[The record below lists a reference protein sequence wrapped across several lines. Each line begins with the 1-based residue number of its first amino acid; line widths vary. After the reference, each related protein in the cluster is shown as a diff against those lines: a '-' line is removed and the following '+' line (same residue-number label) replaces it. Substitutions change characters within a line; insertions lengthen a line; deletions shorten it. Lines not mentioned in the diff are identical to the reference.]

1 MKEHRFILEPY
12 KGMNT
17 RHHCPGCK
25 SKDKTYSLYIDTETG
40 QHINAAVGRCNRE
53 SNCGY
58 HVTPKQYFADNNIRS
73 ETVQQLASR
82 KPISREPSFI
92 DTELFKQSL
101 KGYDNNNFVKFL
113 ISLFGERITG
123 ELIEKYFIGTS
134 KHWPESTTFWQIDS
148 KGKIRDGKII
158 QYNAIAEIKSII
170 GIDCKRNKINYPP
183 VQWVHSVT
191 NQPNFQLK
199 QCLFGEHL
207 LTDKIKPVA
216 IVESEKT
223 AIISTIY
230 LPQFIWLAVGSLTN
244 LSIEKCLI
252 LADRKVILYP
262 DLNGFVKW
270 TAKAKELTKQIPGL
284 HFEISDLLE
293 KSATEEERE
302 NGLDLADYLIRFD
315 WREFRKE
322 TIPPLV
328 EKIEGSKKNEKG
340 ENSEPPEN
348 NYFFSNPAQSALMAS
363 EEAVNWFN
371 GHLFPSMNKTDI
383 FENLHF

>member
-73 ETVQQLASR
+73 ETVQQVARR
-82 KPISREPSFI
+82 KPVSREPSFI

-113 ISLFGERITG
+113 ISLFGEETTIG
-123 ELIEKYFIGTS
+123 LIEKYFIGTS
-134 KHWPESTTFWQIDS
+134 KHWPGSTTFWQIDS
-148 KGKIRDGKII
+148 KGKIRDGKIML
-158 QYNAIAEIKSII
+158 YNAITGKRIKEPFNHI
-170 GIDCKRNKINYPP
+170 
-183 VQWVHSVT
+183 QWVHKLI
-191 NQPNFQLK
+191 NQPEFELK

-207 LTDKIKPVA
+207 LADKAKAVA

-244 LSIEKCLI
+244 LSIDKCLV
-252 LADRKVILYP
+252 LAGRKVILYP
-262 DLNGFVKW
+262 DLSGFVKW

-293 KSATEEERE
+293 KSATEEERT
-302 NGLDLADYLIRFD
+302 NGLDIADYLIKFD

-328 EKIEGSKKNEKG
+328 EEIDVNNKSEKG
-340 ENSEPPEN
+340 ELSEN
-348 NYFFSNPAQSALMAS
+348 TVYFPIPIPIQ
-363 EEAVNWFN
+363 EAAINWFN
-371 GHLFPSMNKTDI
+371 GHLFPSMNNTDI
-383 FENLHF
+383 FETLHF